1 MDDGRFQVKD
11 GLVDA
16 HEITPPPVLYHYTS
30 AQGLAGIIPPNS
42 WNIGH
47 PDVDTKLEGAA
58 QLQASDVRF
67 MNDSQELQF
76 GASIFERRFRAA
88 ATDQA
93 IPANVRALVQR
104 LADTVSRTDLFGMGL
119 RCFAAC
125 FNGSGDLLSQWRGY
139 AGGVGGFALGFTRD
153 ALTKHSYVLTHDAQ
167 SGMPPLAVLK
177 RVVYGDDDGEAA
189 ADDFIRLLQDPDSQP
204 ELMRAS
210 IDDPTV
216 GFLAML
222 NYVLREVAVVKHKAF
237 SQEQEWRLFWSGDL
251 RWPPKIRTRASG
263 LVPYLDI
270 AVNAVKLTALIN
282 PSGAEG
288 DELSPTVAEV
298 VVGPGPSQSEQV
310 VATRDLVKISWN
322 DPNVVRSSNVPFRG

>member
-1 MDDGRFQVKD
+1 MTRPRNRAISTYSLSLAANIRYLCRRHGVLACPVRVQVVDDGRFQVKD

-30 AQGLAGIIPPNS
+30 AQGLAGIIPPTS

-104 LADTVSRTDLFGMGL
+104 LADTVSHTELFGMGL

-139 AGGVGGFALGFTRD
+139 AGGSGKFSSLRFHICGSRRNCLISSLGGMNSARPTLSSLG
-153 ALTKHSYVLTHDAQ
+153 K
-167 SGMPPLAVLK
+167 
-177 RVVYGDDDGEAA
+177 
-189 ADDFIRLLQDPDSQP
+189 
-204 ELMRAS
+204 
-210 IDDPTV
+210 
-216 GFLAML
+216 
-222 NYVLREVAVVKHKAF
+222 
-237 SQEQEWRLFWSGDL
+237 
-251 RWPPKIRTRASG
+251 
-263 LVPYLDI
+263 
-270 AVNAVKLTALIN
+270 
-282 PSGAEG
+282 
-288 DELSPTVAEV
+288 
-298 VVGPGPSQSEQV
+298 
-310 VATRDLVKISWN
+310 
-322 DPNVVRSSNVPFRG
+322 